1 MLDFKKQVK
10 NGKNF
15 NELAKEVSEDP
26 SARNNSGALGYI
38 TGFMTV
44 YPFESAAYNTPVGE
58 MSDPVK
64 TSFGYHLVYVTNR
77 RKDKGEVLTQH
88 IMKILPSGADATL
101 EADAK
106 KEIED
111 IYKKIQNGENFEELA
126 INLSDDKGSAREGGR
141 LPWFG
146 SGRMVPDFEK
156 KAFSLK
162 NKGDYSE
169 PFRSPYGWHIVK
181 LIDKR
186 NVAPFE
192 DKKEEIMK
200 RIKRD
205 ERANRGQEAFIA
217 NLKTS
222 YNVMCDNSSSLPLK
236 EAFEKTGNF
245 DSIYFSKTENLNI
258 PILHISDKT
267 YTSEDFN
274 DFVKSNLSIKSK
286 PNHNAFFAKIE
297 EFTNHEVLKY
307 EESQLENKYPE
318 YRNLMREYR
327 DGILL
332 FEVSNNEVWNKASSD
347 DKALEKFFKKNK
359 KNYTWEKPHFKGM
372 LVECVDSET
381 LAKAKELT
389 AGLETESSLKVLP
402 TLHNDSVRVIR
413 IKRGLFAQGDNKVVD
428 ALELNKEIE
437 YKDKKFPEAFLI
449 GRVIEKPESYE
460 DVKGLVTS
468 DYQNFLDKEWIKKLR
483 KKSKIEI
490 NKDVLKTVNPL

>member
-1 MLDFKKQVK
+1 M
-10 NGKNF
+10 
-15 NELAKEVSEDP
+15 
-26 SARNNSGALGYI
+26 
-38 TGFMTV
+38 
-44 YPFESAAYNTPVGE
+44 
-58 MSDPVK
+58 
-64 TSFGYHLVYVTNR
+64 
-77 RKDKGEVLTQH
+77 
-88 IMKILPSGADATL
+88 
-101 EADAK
+101 
-106 KEIED
+106 
-111 IYKKIQNGENFEELA
+111 
-126 INLSDDKGSAREGGR
+126 
-141 LPWFG
+141 
-146 SGRMVPDFEK
+146 
-156 KAFSLK
+156 LK
-162 NKGDYSE
+162 N
-169 PFRSPYGWHIVK
+169 
-181 LIDKR
+181 
-186 NVAPFE
+186 
-192 DKKEEIMK
+192 
-200 RIKRD
+200 
-205 ERANRGQEAFIA
+205 
-217 NLKTS
+217 
-222 YNVMCDNSSSLPLK
+222 
-236 EAFEKTGNF
+236 
-245 DSIYFSKTENLNI
+245 
-258 PILHISDKT
+258 
-267 YTSEDFN
+267 
-274 DFVKSNLSIKSK
+274 
-286 PNHNAFFAKIE
+286 
-297 EFTNHEVLKY
+297 

-389 AGLETESSLKVLP
+389 AGLETDSILKVLP
-402 TLHNDSVRVIR
+402 TLNNDSVRVIR